1 MERKEKKE
9 KNNNNKNENNN
20 KNKYNNNNKKWSK
33 NNKFPKLWLGDI
45 MTHACNLSF
54 SKSKRV
60 DSEDMKAAL
69 LNHLY
74 LYTIL
79 V

>member
-1 MERKEKKE
+1 VERKEKKE
-9 KNNNNKNENNN
+9 KNNNNKN
-20 KNKYNNNNKKWSK
+20 NNNNKKWSK
-33 NNKFPKLWLGDI
+33 NHKSPKQSLGDL

-74 LYTIL
+74 LRVYTIL